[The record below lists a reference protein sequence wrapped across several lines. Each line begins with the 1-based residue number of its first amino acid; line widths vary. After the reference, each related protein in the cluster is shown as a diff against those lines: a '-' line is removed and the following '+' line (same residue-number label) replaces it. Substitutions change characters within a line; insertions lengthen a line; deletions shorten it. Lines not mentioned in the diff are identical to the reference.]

1 MIAMMATLATLT
13 FASRRLE
20 MIRENVEQGRCCSP
34 SEVEAIAALGGPMA
48 ETYGEIT
55 LDGMKALANRVMM
68 GPSDIFADLG
78 SGCGRA
84 VFQALTDFD
93 VASTCGIELAESR
106 HELALQ
112 SLAALP
118 AEQASRVRLL
128 CGDCAAADA
137 WQPGG
142 ALADATI
149 VYVASLC
156 FGDELMQRLG
166 ARLEESARV
175 RTVATLK
182 PFAGG
187 LGGGFV
193 AVDPP
198 EACEMSWTALRP
210 NEHGDGD
217 TTQPV
222 YLYARYTDSFD
233 LRTLVGDWALGSD
246 HTLL

>member
-1 MIAMMATLATLT
+1 MMIAMATLT
-13 FASRRLE
+13 LASRRLE
-20 MIRENVEQGRCCSP
+20 IIRSNVDQGRCCSQ
-34 SEVEAIAALGGPMA
+34 SEMDAITALGGPMA

-55 LDGMKALANRVMM
+55 ADGMKALAARVLM
-68 GPSDIFADLG
+68 GPSDSFADLG

-84 VFQALTDFD
+84 VLQALTNFD
-93 VASTCGIELAESR
+93 VASACGIELAESR

-112 SLAALP
+112 ALAALP
-118 AEQASRVRLL
+118 AEQASRARFL

-137 WQPGG
+137 WQSGG
-142 ALADATI
+142 ALADATV

-156 FGDELMQRLG
+156 FGDELMQRLSE
-166 ARLEESARV
+166 RLVESPRV

-222 YLYARYTDSFD
+222 YLYARYTDGFD
-233 LRTLVGDWALGSD
+233 LRAL
-246 HTLL
+246 L